1 MSPSKAGYI
10 RKLQYNLSLRLTY
23 SVFMKYLFLLIAIIS
38 EVIATSALK
47 QANSF
52 TRLGPSIIVVIGYG
66 VAFYFLSLTLK
77 SMPVGIAYAV
87 WSGVGIILISAIGAI
102 FYKQMLDLPAIIGLS
117 FIIIGVII
125 VNVFSKMSAH

>member
-10 RKLQYNLSLRLTY
+10 RKLQHNLSLRLTY

>member
-87 WSGVGIILISAIGAI
+87 WSGVGILLISAIGAI